1 MSPSDHNRLYAG
13 SIQIQPDEGG
23 SLVTGTLEL
32 RGRLSDQGG
41 LTSEQVQDGIGKGH
55 KSIKNH
61 VEGRGGKEEPAA
73 G

>member
-1 MSPSDHNRLYAG
+1 M
-13 SIQIQPDEGG
+13 
-23 SLVTGTLEL
+23 
-32 RGRLSDQGG
+32 RGRFKFSRTKAVPWSRGRWSFGGVFSDQGG

-61 VEGRGGKEEPAA
+61 VEGRGGREEPAA